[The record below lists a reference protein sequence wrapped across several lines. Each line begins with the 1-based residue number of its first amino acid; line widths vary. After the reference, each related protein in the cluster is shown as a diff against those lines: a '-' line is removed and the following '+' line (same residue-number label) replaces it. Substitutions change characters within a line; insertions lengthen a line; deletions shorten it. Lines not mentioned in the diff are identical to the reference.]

1 MTTNRSG
8 AQGQLE
14 TALLCSSVI
23 MAANASGSSNLAV
36 VGASPLRRRSVHF
49 DSSPTEIV
57 GGGGGG
63 GQQDLTKAFPKRR
76 VDADGIRE
84 EEDEPDEPDV
94 EEEEEEED
102 EEERPPSSSS
112 SPSHPPTSSFDPKL
126 ALRRQSAPAASIAL
140 GAAITPP
147 GTEPEDEVL
156 SS

>member
-63 GQQDLTKAFPKRR
+63 GGGQQDLTKAFPKRR

-94 EEEEEEED
+94 EEEED